1 MSNIPRF
8 FTLIC
13 LFSVACNAGFEKF
26 APPANSISGR
36 GAKVNPKILTSTPSN
51 NSAVSPITVGNGT
64 QIKVTFDMSMK
75 TDMTPVIN
83 TWVRDIGTNNDIIW
97 YAVAN
102 SGATFTWSST
112 TYAND
117 TVTIQLG
124 WVRWPENNI
133 IGFDF
138 DNSTLVNLD
147 DMPLLNENKIS
158 FTVGWT
164 PGRYKVVQTGQESCY
179 SYAVGGTPQNW
190 QPRPNCIANGGS
202 GDDPVGSQNFPAGQN
217 GFIEPRN
224 TNFGPTLYGA
234 SAGGN
239 GPGRRFLAPENP
251 MNMVPANCVA
261 GNASEACYPYSVDP
275 VTTLVWRTCSQGQY
289 YKNAALSGDKCVPP
303 SASDFTW
310 GQAVNA
316 CAVLNTTNNGQGYGG
331 RKDWR
336 LPTIDELENLVDYGA
351 RTEIGQ
357 PEPANNAPDVP
368 AIDGQKIDDYPYWEG
383 AFPNTP
389 TKGYWT
395 ATGLSARLN
404 GQTYYGEA
412 YVVEFKK
419 GSMGAG
425 GGSGSLLESNRK
437 TSNRKKVRCVA
448 GPSVAPPA
456 QSYTASVQGAGQALA
471 TIGGTFSG
479 YDADATFN
487 IVSAKASYDIV
498 NNKHG
503 ILITFNLDP
512 HTTSG
517 GTPANYH
524 ICPANA
530 AADCGVIAPVVDSA
544 IVTGKTVK
552 ITTSTAPGANTPYR
566 LYINNVLDNATNALP
581 LINRTVLFS
590 GSPTTASPV
599 GPGVTAFN
607 ITSATSPNTSTVRVV
622 FDRLPDATQAA
633 FPGNYKIVSGIPTV
647 AATFASASVV
657 PVTAVSLSGYTA
669 TLTAA
674 LTGGTAYSVVTQNI
688 TFAGAQ
694 VVDDN
699 VNKLRWQK
707 CRKGTFD
714 NATCGDDGDGT
725 NDSALWND
733 ALNYCDSLNAIR
745 YDQAAITSTSLRYAW
760 RAPTINELK
769 SLANRSLFGTIG
781 VAIDTTIFPT
791 PNVYAEDFASSTNY
805 NFNGQFGYDPQDAT
819 PLQYPNFNQ
828 AWAFNYIAGFP
839 SIAQKDNSQ
848 IIAGLKPPKKS
859 IRCVRGLP

>member
-1 MSNIPRF
+1 MSKKPRLF
-8 FTLIC
+8 VFIA

-26 APPANSISGR
+26 APPQNSISGR
-36 GAKVNPKILTSTPSN
+36 GAKVNPKILTTTPSD
-51 NSAVSPITVGNGT
+51 NSTVSPVTGSNGT
-64 QIKVTFDMSMK
+64 QIKVVFDMSMK
-75 TDMTPVIN
+75 TAMTPVIN
-83 TWVRDIGTNNDIIW
+83 TWVRDIGSNNDIIW

-147 DMPLLNENKIS
+147 DMPLLNDNKIS
-158 FTVGWT
+158 FTVGWN
-164 PGRYKVVQTGQESCY
+164 PGKYKVVPTGQDVCY
-179 SYAVGGTPQNW
+179 SYAISGSPQSWTPRNDCT
-190 QPRPNCIANGGS
+190 RS
-202 GDDPVGSQNFPAGQN
+202 MTDDHPIGSQNYPAGQN

-239 GPGRRFLAPENP
+239 QFGRRFSASENP
-251 MNMVPANCVA
+251 LNMVSANCN
-261 GNASEACYPYSVDP
+261 GGASNACYPYSVDA
-275 VTTLVWRTCSQGQY
+275 VTTLIWRTCTQGSY
-289 YKNAALSGDKCVPP
+289 YNDGPASGQKCAPP

-316 CAVLNTTNNGQGYGG
+316 CATLNTTNNGQGYGG

-336 LPTIDELENLVDYGA
+336 LPTVDELEHLVDYGA
-351 RTEIGQ
+351 RVEVGQ
-357 PEPANNAPDVP
+357 PEPGLAAPEIP
-368 AIDGQKIDDYPYWEG
+368 AIDGNKIDDFPYWEG

-389 TKGYWT
+389 LKGYWT

-437 TSNRKKVRCVA
+437 TTNKKKVRCVA
-448 GPSVAPPA
+448 GPSVAPPT

-479 YDADATFN
+479 YDANATFN

-512 HTTSG
+512 HITSG
-517 GTPANYH
+517 GVPANFH
-524 ICPANA
+524 ICPAGA
-530 AADCGVIAPVVDSA
+530 AADCGVVAPVVDSA
-544 IVTGKTVK
+544 LVSGKTVK

-566 LYINNVLDNATNALP
+566 LYINNVMDNATNTLALT
-581 LINRTVLFS
+581 NKTVLFS
-590 GSPTTASPV
+590 GAPTTASPATN
-599 GPGVTAFN
+599 TAFN
-607 ITSATSPNTSTVRVV
+607 IVSAASPNTSTVQVV
-622 FDRLPDATQAA
+622 FDRLPNATQAA
-633 FPGNYKIVSGIPTV
+633 TLTNYKIVSGIPTV
-647 AATFASASVV
+647 AATFASASAV

-694 VVDDN
+694 VVDDT
-699 VNKLRWQK
+699 VNKLRWQQ

-714 NATCGDDGDGT
+714 NATCADDGDST

-745 YDQAAITSTSLRYAW
+745 YDNAAITSTSLRYAW

-769 SLANRSLFGTIG
+769 SIANRSLFGTVG
-781 VAIDTTIFPT
+781 VAIDTAIFPT
-791 PNVYAEDFASSTNY
+791 PNVYAEDYASSTNY

-828 AWAFNYIAGFP
+828 AWGFNYIAGFP
-839 SIAQKDNSQ
+839 SIAQKDNST
-848 IIAGLKPPKKS
+848 IIAGLKPPKKN